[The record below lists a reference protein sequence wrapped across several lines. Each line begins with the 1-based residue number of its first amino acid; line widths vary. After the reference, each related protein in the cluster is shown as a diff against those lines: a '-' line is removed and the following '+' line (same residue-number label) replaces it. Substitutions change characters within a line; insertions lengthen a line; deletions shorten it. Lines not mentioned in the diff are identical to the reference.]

1 MKSTEFHPVH
11 YDAHGRLRL
20 PLLFWLVL
28 LLQART
34 WVLFVIAGASRE
46 QGTALL
52 NLFYPDHDNFWLGLI
67 PGIPAVLAFLL
78 SGRRA
83 TFPRTWRVLY
93 FLLLLAQVVLL
104 CWQPWLWLNGESV
117 SGIGLALVVAD
128 IVALIWLLTNR
139 RLRACFN
146 EEKNNERC
154 ALLCRMRCERL
165 PTNIQIAK
173 A

>member
-67 PGIPAVLAFLL
+67 PGIPAVLAFSAINLHIKKKEQAGASVFAEWSAGFISPYL
-78 SGRRA
+78 ACALFSVAVGA
-83 TFPRTWRVLY
+83 GGFT
-93 FLLLLAQVVLL
+93 LLAT
-104 CWQPWLWLNGESV
+104 
-117 SGIGLALVVAD
+117 VA
-128 IVALIWLLTNR
+128 VA
-139 RLRACFN
+139 
-146 EEKNNERC
+146 ER
-154 ALLCRMRCERL
+154 
-165 PTNIQIAK
+165 
-173 A
+173 

>member
-52 NLFYPDHDNFWLGLI
+52 NLFYPDHDNFW
-67 PGIPAVLAFLL
+67 L

-146 EEKNNERC
+146 EEKE
-154 ALLCRMRCERL
+154 
-165 PTNIQIAK
+165 
-173 A
+173 